1 MGMAHVTSGRATFT
15 YQDLINTN
23 PSTTPKSF
31 IPKSLLK
38 RMLIRENEL
47 RLSDEYQKRY
57 CEAEKISSSSSW
69 LNVTDELQRQIIHE
83 FNLDDEMDDALLCLR
98 CATQIYP
105 DLKHIP
111 LYVQYNRARDGD
123 LKIGDIAPNVP
134 VVQLNGQQTQLFD
147 GLKSSSTVLID
158 LYNVYYKYINF
169 RFIYILEAHAQD
181 EWPICSARWSP
192 TEMPIQYN
200 QTHTIEERLAV
211 AKDFI
216 RDFSFQMSIVIDKP
230 EDNLF
235 EKLYSSWPV
244 RIYVIDKDYRL
255 TYIAQPSESMLELN
269 ELIEHL
275 QLIMKSKE

>member
-15 YQDLINTN
+15 YEDLINSN
-23 PSTTPKSF
+23 SSTVPKSY

-57 CEAEKISSSSSW
+57 CEAEKTSSSSSSSW
-69 LNVTDELQRQIIHE
+69 LNVTDELQRQIIRE

-111 LYVQYNRARDGD
+111 LYVQYNRARDGN
-123 LKIGDIAPNVP
+123 LQISDIAPNVP
-134 VVQLNGQQTQLFD
+134 VIQLDGQET
-147 GLKSSSTVLID
+147 
-158 LYNVYYKYINF
+158 
-169 RFIYILEAHAQD
+169 HAQD

-192 TEMPIQYN
+192 TQMPIKYN

-216 RDFSFQMSIVIDKP
+216 RDFNLQMSIVIDKP
-230 EDNLF
+230 EGNLF

-255 TYIAQPSESMLELN
+255 TYKAQPNESMLELN
-269 ELIEHL
+269 ELVEHL
-275 QLIMKSKE
+275 QSIIKSNE